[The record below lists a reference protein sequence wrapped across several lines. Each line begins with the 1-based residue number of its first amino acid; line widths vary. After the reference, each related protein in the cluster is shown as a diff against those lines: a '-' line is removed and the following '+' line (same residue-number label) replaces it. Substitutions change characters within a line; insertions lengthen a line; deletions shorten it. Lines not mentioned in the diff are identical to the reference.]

1 MFVKYIVTFLCF
13 IVASN
18 TFSQEILPKDFW
30 VPRCKTN
37 PPIHFLSYQR
47 SATLDYGIN
56 SKSTIN
62 EIGDGSSEIKSNQ
75 ANAIDLKFPV
85 FNKQKFI
92 LTGSLNYSSE
102 EIYFD
107 GDENIDYPLYAS
119 LNDRDLKTFGGTLN
133 GMIRLKGNKSLI
145 LRGSMTMAGDFL
157 ELRRFPDGKIFKIIV
172 CRSLCHQKKMMT
184 YFMPLECIMATN
196 LEHLRFILP
205 LFGHSVLLTTM
216 ASMQFCPKGYGFG
229 KWLTRIFFIDASA
242 KVTGDSY
249 TIHLGN
255 SILSGVESL
264 QLRKS
269 SILISGG
276 VSHKI
281 SKWIWA
287 EAKIGYSKSINF
299 NLSES
304 NFSKGSS
311 LPKPDNNYIIKST
324 VRGAKYFSVSLFLSP
339 PTEFLQKFRK

>member
-145 LRGSMTMAGDFL
+145 LRGSMTMAGDFWNYEDFPMGKYL
-157 ELRRFPDGKIFKIIV
+157 KSSFAAAYAIKKNDDLFYAFGMYYGYQFGTPSVYPAFIWSQRF
-172 CRSLCHQKKMMT
+172 
-184 YFMPLECIMATN
+184 TN
-196 LEHLRFILP
+196 NYGIDAILP
-205 LFGHSVLLTTM
+205 
-216 ASMQFCPKGYGFG
+216 Q
-229 KWLTRIFFIDASA
+229 RIRIWKMVNQNFFIDAYA